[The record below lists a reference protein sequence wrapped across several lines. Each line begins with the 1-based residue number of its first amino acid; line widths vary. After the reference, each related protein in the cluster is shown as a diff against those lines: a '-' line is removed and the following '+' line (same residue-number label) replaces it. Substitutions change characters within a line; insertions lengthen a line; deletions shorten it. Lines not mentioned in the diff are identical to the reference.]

1 MLAAYLILLSLTVI
15 WGFTFPLVQAALR
28 SASPMVF
35 VGMRFALA
43 SLLFPLLVWPRTFRL
58 NRGLIGK
65 GATLGLFLCGGYAF
79 QTFGLSLTTAARS
92 GFITGTLV
100 PMTPL
105 FAWLLFRT
113 RISIPQLVAVLLA
126 FAGTAVMAQPSAGG
140 FNLGDV
146 LTLICAAFFALHVVF
161 VGHWAS
167 PENDMQL
174 TWLQIGTTAVLAGI
188 IMPATAPRLAFSPL
202 FIIALCVA
210 AVLATTFGIW
220 AQMRYQPRVSATAA
234 AIIYA
239 MEPVFAGLAA
249 WIILG
254 NVPSP
259 ATLFGAGLIFCGM
272 LLSAATPSFTK
283 PEIP

>member
-28 SASPMVF
+28 TASPLVF
-35 VGMRFALA
+35 VALRFALA
-43 SLLFPLLVWPRTFRL
+43 ATLFPLLVWPRAFRL
-58 NRGLIGK
+58 NRNLIGK
-65 GATLGLFLCGGYAF
+65 GAVLGFFLCGGYAF

-113 RISIPQLVAVLLA
+113 RISLPQLVAVLLA
-126 FAGTAVMAQPSAGG
+126 FAGTAVMSQPSAGG
-140 FNLGDV
+140 FGLGDF
-146 LTLICAAFFALHVVF
+146 LTLICAACFALHVVF
-161 VGHWAS
+161 VGRWAK

-174 TWLQIGTTAVLAGI
+174 TWLQIAATAVLAGAVT
-188 IMPATAPRLAFSPL
+188 PLSAPRLAFSPL
-202 FIIALCVA
+202 LIVGLSVA

-239 MEPVFAGLAA
+239 MEPVFAGIAA

-254 NVPSP
+254 SVPGT
-259 ATLFGAGLIFCGM
+259 ATLAGAGLIFCGM
-272 LLSAATPSFTK
+272 LLSAATPSLTK
-283 PEIP
+283 PELP